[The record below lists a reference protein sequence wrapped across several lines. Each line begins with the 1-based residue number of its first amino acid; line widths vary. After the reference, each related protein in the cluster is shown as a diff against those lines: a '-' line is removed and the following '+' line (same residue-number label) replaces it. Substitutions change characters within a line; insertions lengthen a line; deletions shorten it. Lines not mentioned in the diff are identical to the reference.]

1 MASTFE
7 TVADII
13 AEVCDVPRESIK
25 PESHVT
31 QDLNVD
37 SLNFLDAVFS
47 IDQKFGITIPLEDW
61 TQDVNEGK
69 VRGSTYFV
77 LTNFCNE
84 IDKLVA
90 AKKSAVAG

>member
-1 MASTFE
+1 MTSTFE
-7 TVADII
+7 TVANII
-13 AEVCDVPRESIK
+13 AEVCDVPRDAIT

-61 TQDVNEGK
+61 TQEVNEGK
-69 VRGSTYFV
+69 VRGSKYFV
-77 LTNFCNE
+77 LANFCGE
-84 IDKLVA
+84 IDRLIADKKTA
-90 AKKSAVAG
+90 AAD

>member
-13 AEVCDVPRESIK
+13 AEVCDIPRDKIT
-25 PESHVT
+25 PDSHVT
-31 QDLNVD
+31 PDLNID

-61 TQDVNEGK
+61 TQEVNEGK
-69 VRGSTYFV
+69 ARGSRYFV
-77 LTNFCNE
+77 LSNFCAEVDHLIAAKNS
-84 IDKLVA
+84 VA
-90 AKKSAVAG
+90 AT

>member
-7 TVADII
+7 MVADII
-13 AEVCDVPRESIK
+13 ADVCDVPRESIK

-61 TQDVNEGK
+61 TQEVNEGK
-69 VRGSTYFV
+69 ARGSKYFV
-77 LTNFCNE
+77 LANFCAE
-84 IDKLVA
+84 VDRLVA
-90 AKKSAVAG
+90 AKKTAAAG